1 MKAIHEVT
9 EVEIQEWKAKY
20 GAVHELIIE
29 LEPAVLDEK
38 GDEVTSAVET
48 SYLLKQPNRLVLD
61 VAGGHG
67 VKKDV
72 VGANKVLISNC
83 VLAGDAHLLE
93 NNGSVY
99 SSVLKTLN
107 RLVEVKKQRLKKR

>member
-9 EVEIQEWKAKY
+9 ETEIQDWKAKY
-20 GAVHELIIE
+20 GAVHELTIE
-29 LEPAVLDEK
+29 VEAAVLD
-38 GDEVTSAVET
+38 DEGVVLVPAKET
-48 SYLLKQPNRLVLD
+48 TFLVKQPNRTVLD
-61 VAGGHG
+61 VAGSHG

-107 RLVEVKKQRLKKR
+107 RLVEVKSQRLKKL

>member
-1 MKAIHEVT
+1 MKAINEVT
-9 EVEIQEWKAKY
+9 DAEIQEWKAKY
-20 GAVHELIIE
+20 GAIHELTIE
-29 LEPAVLDEK
+29 VESAVLDEN
-38 GDEVTSAVET
+38 GNEVTPAIET
-48 SYLLKQPNRLVLD
+48 SYILKQPNRLVLD

-83 VLAGDAHLLE
+83 VLAGDANLLE
-93 NNGSVY
+93 NNGSIY